1 MENQMKWQLITTR
14 HQLLLIRIND
24 RQSRN
29 STTPSKVEVSPS
41 DAEFR
46 EVSRAVRFAMW
57 LNPDR
62 LHHSDGD
69 PLLQSTGKSPVR
81 RRRALSRQRL
91 RNSWHGAGHRH
102 CGPGSGSSSGL
113 NRGNGR
119 QMGHGPAH
127 FASRW
132 GRDRNWTCLSPAL
145 CRLSAFLYYS
155 WPGVSGGRILF
166 AGTWA
171 A

>member
-14 HQLLLIRIND
+14 YQLLLIRIND

-29 STTPSKVEVSPS
+29 GTTPSKVEASPS

-46 EVSRAVRFAMW
+46 EVARAVRFAVW
-57 LNPDR
+57 IDPDR

-69 PLLQSTGKSPVR
+69 PLLQSIGKSPVR
-81 RRRALSRQRL
+81 RRRALSGQRL
-91 RNSWHGAGHRH
+91 RNSWHGPGHCR

-113 NRGNGR
+113 NRSDGR

-132 GRDRNWTCLSPAL
+132 GGNRNWTCVSSAL

-155 WPGVSGGRILF
+155 WFGVSGGRIFF
-166 AGTWA
+166 ARTWA